1 METDPL
7 QGADIAKVLSSEG
20 PIVKCVILR
29 AAVAGATNDTIN
41 GEEQEDKKPPAKK
54 ENGDSNSNNNNDDD
68 DEPCRRPILTNLINE
83 IEIDTTPSKSMVAK
97 ILGGSFTFLG
107 QYEDEGIVLM
117 MRNQQGDADNLPVN
131 PHKLQPPFQ
140 DATVRGDILVL
151 KVAPEE
157 PADGDDEENNNNC
170 IVNKSNEEF
179 FLNYTMDEFMKFAA
193 RTDVVAPVVS
203 MEDIEEDENEED
215 ASDEEDE
222 AEEEM
227 EGEDD
232 SEDEEEGAGGFME
245 LLMGQVMQRFQQ
257 ENGRMPDE
265 LELQALQG
273 AIAQK
278 LGGAVD
284 EADDE

>member
-1 METDPL
+1 MSQILLPTNQAAAAAAASTSSSDF
-7 QGADIAKVLSSEG
+7 GDIKKILNSTG
-20 PIVKCVILR
+20 PIVNGVLLS
-29 AAVAGATNDTIN
+29 ATQGIQDI
-41 GEEQEDKKPPAKK
+41 KV
-54 ENGDSNSNNNNDDD
+54 
-68 DEPCRRPILTNLINE
+68 
-83 IEIDTTPSKSMVAK
+83 DTTPQKQMVQS
-97 ILGGSFTFLG
+97 ILGGPFTFLG

-117 MRNQQGDADNLPVN
+117 MRNQQQGDDADDNLPVN

-151 KVAPEE
+151 KVAPEEE

-179 FLNYTMDEFMKFAA
+179 FLNYTMDEFTKFAA

-203 MEDIEEDENEED
+203 MEDIEEDDDEED
-215 ASDEEDE
+215 ASDEED
-222 AEEEM
+222 EEEM

-245 LLMGQVMQRFQQ
+245 LLMGQVLQRFQQ

-284 EADDE
+284 EAEDE